1 MKMKGDKKSMEE
13 KKETSLD
20 LKSIAKAASA
30 IQTLSDSLKEV
41 REQIDQIKDGN
52 ISAGEG
58 FLNIAAS
65 AVNACDAFATL
76 GEVLVTGR
84 SKLKESFDSKFIKKF
99 EESVTESVKKIG
111 ANLQKCPDAV
121 DKFNDSIKA
130 FPEKVQTAFGTVVK
144 GASKMAKEIQ
154 TAFSTMKDHIK
165 NLSFKELM
173 EKVKQL
179 PSKVSC
185 SFKSLVSSATT
196 ALKELPGKAK
206 ASVKQ
211 IPSILE
217 GGFKGA
223 GEKLSASASSI
234 GAVAGKMMTV
244 GLIGGVALAAVAIA
258 GFIAL
263 FDKLMESNEAFRE
276 KITNA
281 WAQVK
286 EAFQPAIDAFN
297 TFKESI
303 MGITET
309 DAFNSFVESF
319 GDGITSLIDIISEVV
334 GIVSDLLSGIFEF
347 LTELWEEHGEGLF
360 EKIQEVWEG
369 IVEFL
374 QTLGEGIIEIFSAV
388 FDMFKELW
396 DKHGSSLMDAAS
408 SLWNSILDIVSVV
421 WNAIKTVIGTVVDIV
436 KAIWNNFGEE
446 IMMVVTAIWD
456 FILGIIEGAM
466 TFISGVIDVIVG
478 IFTLNGDKI
487 LEGFGKMWEGV
498 KGLFDAGLEFV
509 SGIFSAMWSVINKI
523 FDKVADWFGEKF
535 GGAWKAI
542 KNAFSSVGSFFSGL
556 WDKIC
561 SIFKN
566 IGVKIGSAVGG
577 AFKSTVNAV
586 IKFAQ
591 GIINSFI
598 GGLNKVVKIINKI
611 PGVSISLIP
620 KASLPKLADGG
631 ILEAGQMFIARERG
645 PELVGS
651 FGSRSAVMNNG
662 QIVEAVSRGVFEAVK
677 SAMSGGDGGSFTFHI
692 NNHLDGREIGKQVI
706 RYHNGIVKQTGMSP
720 LHV

>member
-1 MKMKGDKKSMEE
+1 MAEE
-13 KKETSLD
+13 KTNKLKFDDIKEAVSSL
-20 LKSIAKAASA
+20 
-30 IQTLSDSLKEV
+30 QTLSEKLKDCKEKMN
-41 REQIDQIKDGN
+41 DLKDGN
-52 ISAGEG
+52 VSALEG
-58 FLNIAAS
+58 IWNLAVAADDAYQAFGDLSGKLSGLKTYLKEGLDTSITKKFSS
-65 AVNACDAFATL
+65 AVTNVV
-76 GEVLVTGR
+76 E
-84 SKLKESFDSKFIKKF
+84 
-99 EESVTESVKKIG
+99 KIG
-111 ANLQKCPDAV
+111 NGLQKCPDAV
-121 DKFNDSIKA
+121 NKFKESLKALPGKAVSAFDIVVSGVKDMGTSIKI
-130 FPEKVQTAFGTVVK
+130 G
-144 GASKMAKEIQ
+144 
-154 TAFSTMKDHIK
+154 FSALKDHIK
-165 NLSFKELM
+165 NFSFKGFVA
-173 EKVKQL
+173 KVKQL
-179 PSKVSC
+179 PSKVSS

-223 GEKLSASASSI
+223 GKKLSASASSI
-234 GAVAGKMMTV
+234 GAVAGRMMTV
-244 GLIGGVALAAVAIA
+244 GLVGGVALAAVAIV

-263 FDKLMESNEAFRE
+263 FQKLMESNEAFRE

-319 GDGITSLIDIISEVV
+319 GDGIVGLIDIISEVV
-334 GIVSDLLSGIFEF
+334 GIVADLLSGIFGF
-347 LTELWEEHGEGLF
+347 LTELWEEHGEGLI
-360 EKIQEVWEG
+360 EKVQEVWEG

-374 QTLGEGIIEIFSAV
+374 QTLGEGILEIFSAI
-388 FDMFKELW
+388 FDVFKELW

-421 WNAIKTVIGTVVDIV
+421 WNAIKAVIGTVVDIV

-446 IMMVVTAIWD
+446 IMMVVTAVWE
-456 FILGIIEGAM
+456 FIMGIAEGAM
-466 TFISGVIDVIVG
+466 NFISGIIDVIVG

-487 LEGFGKMWEGV
+487 LDGFGKMWEGV
-498 KGLFDAGLEFV
+498 KGLFDAGLGFV
-509 SGIFSAMWSVINKI
+509 TGIFSAIWSVINKI

-535 GGAWKAI
+535 RGAWKAI
-542 KNAFSSVGSFFSGL
+542 KNAFSNVGSFFSGI
-556 WDKIC
+556 WDKIR
-561 SIFKN
+561 SVFKS
-566 IGVKIGSAVGG
+566 IGVKIGSAVGN
-577 AFKSTVNAV
+577 AFKSTVNSV
-586 IKFAQ
+586 IRFAQ

-651 FGSRSAVMNNG
+651 FGSRSGVMNNG

-677 SAMSGGDGGSFTFHI
+677 SAMSGGDGGNFTFHI
-692 NNHLDGREIGKQVI
+692 NNHLDGKEIGKQVI

>member
-1 MKMKGDKKSMEE
+1 MAEE
-13 KKETSLD
+13 KTNKLKFDDIKEAVSLLQKLSEKLKDCKEKMND
-20 LKSIAKAASA
+20 L
-30 IQTLSDSLKEV
+30 
-41 REQIDQIKDGN
+41 KDGN
-52 ISAGEG
+52 VSALEG
-58 FLNIAAS
+58 IWNLAVAADDAYQAFGDLSGKLSGLKTYLKEGLDTSLTKKFSSAITS
-65 AVNACDAFATL
+65 AV
-76 GEVLVTGR
+76 E
-84 SKLKESFDSKFIKKF
+84 
-99 EESVTESVKKIG
+99 KIG
-111 ANLQKCPDAV
+111 NGLQKCPDAV
-121 DKFNDSIKA
+121 NKFKESLKALPGKAASAFDIVVSGVKDMGTSIKIGFSA
-130 FPEKVQTAFGTVVK
+130 
-144 GASKMAKEIQ
+144 MKE
-154 TAFSTMKDHIK
+154 HIK
-165 NLSFKELM
+165 NFDFKEFM

-179 PSKVSC
+179 PSKVSS

-223 GEKLSASASSI
+223 GAKLSASASSI

-244 GLIGGVALAAVAIA
+244 GLIGGVALAAVAIV
-258 GFIAL
+258 GFIAI
-263 FDKLMESNEAFRE
+263 FQKLMATNDEFKE
-276 KITNA
+276 KITAA

-303 MGITET
+303 MGITKT
-309 DAFNSFVESF
+309 DAFDSFVESF
-319 GDGITSLIDIISEVV
+319 GDGIVGLIDIISEVV
-334 GIVSDLLSGIFEF
+334 SIVADLLSGIFGF
-347 LTELWEEHGEGLF
+347 LTELWEEHGEGLIG
-360 EKIQEVWEG
+360 KVQEVWEG

-374 QTLGEGIIEIFSAV
+374 QTLGEGILEIFSAI
-388 FDMFKELW
+388 FDVFKELW

-421 WNAIKTVIGTVVDIV
+421 WGAIKAVIGTVIDIV

-446 IMMVVTAIWD
+446 IMMVVTAVWE
-456 FILGIIEGAM
+456 FIMGIAEGAM
-466 TFISGVIDVIVG
+466 NFISGIIDVIVG

-498 KGLFDAGLEFV
+498 KGLFDAGLGFV
-509 SGIFSAMWSVINKI
+509 TGIFSAIWSVINKI

-535 GGAWKAI
+535 RGAWKAI
-542 KNAFSSVGSFFSGL
+542 KNAFSNVGSFFSGI
-556 WDKIC
+556 WDKIR
-561 SIFKN
+561 SVFKS
-566 IGVKIGSAVGG
+566 IGVKIGSAVGS
-577 AFKSTVNAV
+577 AFKSTVNSV
-586 IKFAQ
+586 IRFAQ
-591 GIINSFI
+591 GIINGFI

-677 SAMSGGDGGSFTFHI
+677 SAVSGGDGGSFTFHI
-692 NNHLDGREIGKQVI
+692 NNHLDGKEIGKQVI

>member
-1 MKMKGDKKSMEE
+1 MAEE
-13 KKETSLD
+13 KTNKLKFDDIKEAVSSL
-20 LKSIAKAASA
+20 
-30 IQTLSDSLKEV
+30 QTLSEKLKDCKEKMN
-41 REQIDQIKDGN
+41 DLKDGN
-52 ISAGEG
+52 VSALEG
-58 FLNIAAS
+58 IWNLAVAADDAYQAFGDLSGKLSGLKTYLKEGLDTSITKKFSS
-65 AVNACDAFATL
+65 AVTNVV
-76 GEVLVTGR
+76 E
-84 SKLKESFDSKFIKKF
+84 
-99 EESVTESVKKIG
+99 KIG
-111 ANLQKCPDAV
+111 NGLQKCPDAV
-121 DKFNDSIKA
+121 NKFKESLKALPGKAVSAFDIVVSGVKDMGTSIKI
-130 FPEKVQTAFGTVVK
+130 G
-144 GASKMAKEIQ
+144 
-154 TAFSTMKDHIK
+154 FSALKDHIK
-165 NLSFKELM
+165 NFSFKGFV

-179 PSKVSC
+179 PSKVSS

-223 GEKLSASASSI
+223 GKKLSASASSI
-234 GAVAGKMMTV
+234 GAVAGRMMTV
-244 GLIGGVALAAVAIA
+244 GLVGGVALAAVAIV

-263 FDKLMESNEAFRE
+263 FQKLMESNEAFRE

-309 DAFNSFVESF
+309 DAFDSFVESF
-319 GDGITSLIDIISEVV
+319 GDGIVGLIDIISEVV
-334 GIVSDLLSGIFEF
+334 GIVADLLSGIFGF
-347 LTELWEEHGEGLF
+347 LTELWEEHGEGLIG
-360 EKIQEVWEG
+360 KVQEVWEG

-374 QTLGEGIIEIFSAV
+374 QTLGEGILEIFSAI
-388 FDMFKELW
+388 FDVFKELW

-421 WNAIKTVIGTVVDIV
+421 WDAIKAVIGTVVDIV

-446 IMMVVTAIWD
+446 IMMVVTAVWE
-456 FILGIIEGAM
+456 FIMGIAEGAM
-466 TFISGVIDVIVG
+466 NFISGIIDVIVG

-498 KGLFDAGLEFV
+498 KGLFDAGLGFV
-509 SGIFSAMWSVINKI
+509 TGIFSAIWSVINKI

-535 GGAWKAI
+535 RGAWKAI
-542 KNAFSSVGSFFSGL
+542 KNAFSNVGSFFSGI
-556 WDKIC
+556 WDKIR
-561 SIFKN
+561 SVFKS
-566 IGVKIGSAVGG
+566 IGVKIGSAVGS
-577 AFKSTVNAV
+577 AFKSTVNSV
-586 IKFAQ
+586 IRFTQ

-651 FGSRSAVMNNG
+651 FGSRSGVMNNG

-677 SAMSGGDGGSFTFHI
+677 SAMSGGDGGNFTFHI
-692 NNHLDGREIGKQVI
+692 NNHLDGKEIGKQVI

>member
-1 MKMKGDKKSMEE
+1 MAEE
-13 KKETSLD
+13 KTNKLKFDDIKEAVSSL
-20 LKSIAKAASA
+20 
-30 IQTLSDSLKEV
+30 QTLSEKLKDCKEKMN
-41 REQIDQIKDGN
+41 DLKDGN
-52 ISAGEG
+52 VSALEG
-58 FLNIAAS
+58 IWNLAVAADDAYQAFGDLSGKLSGLKTYLKEGLDTSITKKFSS
-65 AVNACDAFATL
+65 AVTNVV
-76 GEVLVTGR
+76 E
-84 SKLKESFDSKFIKKF
+84 
-99 EESVTESVKKIG
+99 KIG
-111 ANLQKCPDAV
+111 NGLQKCPDAV
-121 DKFNDSIKA
+121 NKFKESLKALPGKAVSAFDIVVSGVKDMGTSIKI
-130 FPEKVQTAFGTVVK
+130 G
-144 GASKMAKEIQ
+144 
-154 TAFSTMKDHIK
+154 FSALKDHIK
-165 NLSFKELM
+165 NFSFKGFVA
-173 EKVKQL
+173 KVKQL
-179 PSKVSC
+179 PSKVSS

-223 GEKLSASASSI
+223 GKKLSASASSI
-234 GAVAGKMMTV
+234 GAVAGRMMTV
-244 GLIGGVALAAVAIA
+244 GLVGGVALAAVAIV

-263 FDKLMESNEAFRE
+263 FQKLMESNEAFRE

-319 GDGITSLIDIISEVV
+319 GDGIVGLIDIISEVV
-334 GIVSDLLSGIFEF
+334 GIVADLLSGIFGF
-347 LTELWEEHGEGLF
+347 LTELWEEHGEGLI
-360 EKIQEVWEG
+360 EKVQEVWEG

-374 QTLGEGIIEIFSAV
+374 QTLGEGILEIFSAI
-388 FDMFKELW
+388 FDVFKELW

-421 WNAIKTVIGTVVDIV
+421 WNAIKAVIGTVVDIV

-446 IMMVVTAIWD
+446 IMMVVTAVWE
-456 FILGIIEGAM
+456 FIMGIAEGAM
-466 TFISGVIDVIVG
+466 NFISGIIDVIVG

-498 KGLFDAGLEFV
+498 KGLFDAGLGFV
-509 SGIFSAMWSVINKI
+509 TGIFSAIWSVINKI

-535 GGAWKAI
+535 RGAWKAI
-542 KNAFSSVGSFFSGL
+542 KNAFSNVGSFFSGI
-556 WDKIC
+556 WDKIR
-561 SIFKN
+561 SVFKS
-566 IGVKIGSAVGG
+566 IGVKIGSAVGN
-577 AFKSTVNAV
+577 AFKSTVNSV
-586 IKFAQ
+586 IRFAQ

-651 FGSRSAVMNNG
+651 FGSRSGVMNNG

-677 SAMSGGDGGSFTFHI
+677 SAMSGGDGGNFTFHI
-692 NNHLDGREIGKQVI
+692 NNHLDGKEIGKQVI

>member
-1 MKMKGDKKSMEE
+1 MAEE
-13 KKETSLD
+13 KNNKLKFDDIKEAVSSLQALSEKLKDCKEKMND
-20 LKSIAKAASA
+20 LKEGNVSALEGIWNLAVAADDA
-30 IQTLSDSLKEV
+30 YQAFGDLSGKLSGLKTYLKEGLDTS
-41 REQIDQIKDGN
+41 ITKKF
-52 ISAGEG
+52 S
-58 FLNIAAS
+58 S
-65 AVNACDAFATL
+65 AVTSAV
-76 GEVLVTGR
+76 E
-84 SKLKESFDSKFIKKF
+84 
-99 EESVTESVKKIG
+99 KIG
-111 ANLQKCPDAV
+111 NGLQKCPDAV
-121 DKFNDSIKA
+121 NKFKDSIKA
-130 FPEKVQTAFGTVVK
+130 LPEKVQTALGTVIK

-154 TAFSTMKDHIK
+154 TSFSTMKEHIK
-165 NLSFKELM
+165 NFDFKEFM

-179 PSKVSC
+179 PSKVSS

-223 GEKLSASASSI
+223 GARLSASASSI
-234 GAVAGKMMTV
+234 GAVAGRMMTV
-244 GLIGGVALAAVAIA
+244 GLVGGVALAAVAIV

-263 FDKLMESNEAFRE
+263 FQKLMESNEAFRE
-276 KITNA
+276 KITAA
-281 WAQVK
+281 WAQGK

-297 TFKESI
+297 TFKDSI
-303 MGITET
+303 MGITKT
-309 DAFNSFVESF
+309 DAFDSFVESF
-319 GDGITSLIDIISEVV
+319 GDGIVGLIDIISEVV
-334 GIVSDLLSGIFEF
+334 GIVADLLSGIFGF
-347 LTELWEEHGEGLF
+347 LTELWEEHGEGLIG
-360 EKIQEVWEG
+360 KVQEVWEG

-374 QTLGEGIIEIFSAV
+374 QTLGEGILEIFSAI
-388 FDMFKELW
+388 FDVFKELW

-421 WNAIKTVIGTVVDIV
+421 WDAIKAVIGTVVDIV

-446 IMMVVTAIWD
+446 IMMVVTAVWE
-456 FILGIIEGAM
+456 FIMGIAEGAM
-466 TFISGVIDVIVG
+466 NFISGIIDVIVG

-498 KGLFDAGLEFV
+498 KGLFDAGLGFV
-509 SGIFSAMWSVINKI
+509 TGIFSAIWSVINKI

-535 GGAWKAI
+535 RGAWKAI
-542 KNAFSSVGSFFSGL
+542 KNAFSNVGSFFSGI
-556 WDKIC
+556 WDKIR
-561 SIFKN
+561 SVFKS
-566 IGVKIGSAVGG
+566 IGVKIGSAVGS
-577 AFKSTVNAV
+577 AFKSTVNSV
-586 IKFAQ
+586 IRFAQ

-651 FGSRSAVMNNG
+651 FGSRSGVMNNG

-677 SAMSGGDGGSFTFHI
+677 SAMSGGDGGNFTFHI
-692 NNHLDGREIGKQVI
+692 NNHLDGKEIGKQVI

>member
-1 MKMKGDKKSMEE
+1 MAEE
-13 KKETSLD
+13 KNNKLKFDDIKEAVSSLQALSEKLKDCKEKMNDLKEGNVSALEGIWNLAVAADDAYQAFGDLSGKLSGLKTYLKEGLDTSLT
-20 LKSIAKAASA
+20 KKFS
-30 IQTLSDSLKEV
+30 
-41 REQIDQIKDGN
+41 
-52 ISAGEG
+52 
-58 FLNIAAS
+58 S
-65 AVNACDAFATL
+65 AVTNAV
-76 GEVLVTGR
+76 E
-84 SKLKESFDSKFIKKF
+84 
-99 EESVTESVKKIG
+99 KIG
-111 ANLQKCPDAV
+111 NGLQKCPDAV
-121 DKFNDSIKA
+121 NKFKESLKALPGKAASAFDIVVSGVKDMGTSIKI
-130 FPEKVQTAFGTVVK
+130 G
-144 GASKMAKEIQ
+144 
-154 TAFSTMKDHIK
+154 FSTMKDHIK
-165 NLSFKELM
+165 NFDFKEFM

-179 PSKVSC
+179 PSKVSS

-223 GEKLSASASSI
+223 GAKLSASASSI

-244 GLIGGVALAAVAIA
+244 GLIGGVALAAVAIV
-258 GFIAL
+258 GFIAI
-263 FDKLMESNEAFRE
+263 FQKLMATNDEFKE

-303 MGITET
+303 MGITKT
-309 DAFNSFVESF
+309 DAFDSFVESF
-319 GDGITSLIDIISEVV
+319 GDGIVGLIDIISEVV
-334 GIVSDLLSGIFEF
+334 SIVADLLSGIFGF
-347 LTELWEEHGEGLF
+347 LTELWEEHGEGLIG
-360 EKIQEVWEG
+360 KVQEVWEG

-374 QTLGEGIIEIFSAV
+374 QTLGEGILEIFSAI
-388 FDMFKELW
+388 FDVFKELW

-421 WNAIKTVIGTVVDIV
+421 WDAIKAVIGTVVDIV

-446 IMMVVTAIWD
+446 IMMVVTAVWE
-456 FILGIIEGAM
+456 FIMGIAEGAM
-466 TFISGVIDVIVG
+466 NFISGIIDVIVG

-498 KGLFDAGLEFV
+498 KGLFDAGLGFV
-509 SGIFSAMWSVINKI
+509 TGIFSAIWSVINKI

-535 GGAWKAI
+535 RGAWKAI
-542 KNAFSSVGSFFSGL
+542 KNAFSNVGSFFSGI
-556 WDKIC
+556 WDKIR
-561 SIFKN
+561 SVFKS
-566 IGVKIGSAVGG
+566 IGVKIGSAVGS
-577 AFKSTVNAV
+577 AFKSTVNSV
-586 IKFAQ
+586 IRFAQ

-651 FGSRSAVMNNG
+651 FGSRSGVMNNG

-677 SAMSGGDGGSFTFHI
+677 SAMSGGDGGNFTFHI
-692 NNHLDGREIGKQVI
+692 NNHLDGKEIGKQVI

>member
-1 MKMKGDKKSMEE
+1 MAEE
-13 KKETSLD
+13 KNNKLKFDDIKEAVSSLQKLSEKLKDCKEKMND
-20 LKSIAKAASA
+20 L
-30 IQTLSDSLKEV
+30 
-41 REQIDQIKDGN
+41 KDGN
-52 ISAGEG
+52 VSALEG
-58 FLNIAAS
+58 IWNLAVAADDAYQAFGDLSGKLSGLKTYLKEGLDTSITKKFSS
-65 AVNACDAFATL
+65 AVTSAV
-76 GEVLVTGR
+76 E
-84 SKLKESFDSKFIKKF
+84 
-99 EESVTESVKKIG
+99 KIG
-111 ANLQKCPDAV
+111 NGLQKCPDAV
-121 DKFNDSIKA
+121 NKFKDSIKA
-130 FPEKVQTAFGTVVK
+130 LPEKV
-144 GASKMAKEIQ
+144 ASALGIVAKKASNMVEDIKNG
-154 TAFSTMKDHIK
+154 FSTMKDHIK
-165 NLSFKELM
+165 NFDFKEFM
-173 EKVKQL
+173 AKVKQL
-179 PSKVSC
+179 PSKVSS

-244 GLIGGVALAAVAIA
+244 GLIGGVALAAVAIV

-263 FDKLMESNEAFRE
+263 FQKLMESNEAFRE
-276 KITNA
+276 KITAA

-303 MGITET
+303 MGITKT
-309 DAFNSFVESF
+309 DAFDSFVESF
-319 GDGITSLIDIISEVV
+319 GDGIVGLIDIISEVV
-334 GIVSDLLSGIFEF
+334 GIVADLLSGIFGF
-347 LTELWEEHGEGLF
+347 LTELWEEHGEGLIG
-360 EKIQEVWEG
+360 KVQEVWEG

-374 QTLGEGIIEIFSAV
+374 QTLGEGILEIFSAI
-388 FDMFKELW
+388 FDVFKELW

-421 WNAIKTVIGTVVDIV
+421 WDAIKAVIGTVVDIV

-446 IMMVVTAIWD
+446 IMMVVTTVWE
-456 FILGIIEGAM
+456 FIMGIAEGAM
-466 TFISGVIDVIVG
+466 NFISGIIDVIVG

-498 KGLFDAGLEFV
+498 KGLFDAGLGFV
-509 SGIFSAMWSVINKI
+509 TGIFSAIWSVINKI

-535 GGAWKAI
+535 RGAWKAI
-542 KNAFSSVGSFFSGL
+542 KNAFSNVGSFFSGI
-556 WDKIC
+556 WDKIR
-561 SIFKN
+561 SVFKS
-566 IGVKIGSAVGG
+566 IGVKIGSAVGS
-577 AFKSTVNAV
+577 AFKSTVNSV
-586 IKFAQ
+586 IRFAQ

-651 FGSRSAVMNNG
+651 FGSRSGVMNNG

-677 SAMSGGDGGSFTFHI
+677 SAMSGGDGGNFTFHI
-692 NNHLDGREIGKQVI
+692 NNHLDGKEIGKQVI

>member
-1 MKMKGDKKSMEE
+1 MEE
-13 KKETSLD
+13 KKETKLD
-20 LKSIAKAASA
+20 LKSIGKAASSVKA
-30 IQTLSDSLKEV
+30 LSDSLKDCQEQMKQMKEGNVSAIEV
-41 REQIDQIKDGN
+41 I
-52 ISAGEG
+52 
-58 FLNIAAS
+58 LNIAVA
-65 AVNACDAFATL
+65 AGGAYEAF
-76 GEVLVTGR
+76 G
-84 SKLKESFDSKFIKKF
+84 SLKDMAKTVQKSLAKNVDSKFIKKF

-111 ANLQKCPDAV
+111 EGLQKCPDAV
-121 DKFNDSIKA
+121 NKFKDSIKA
-130 FPEKVQTAFGTVVK
+130 LPEKVASVFGIVAK
-144 GASKMAKEIQ
+144 KASNMVENIKNS
-154 TAFSTMKDHIK
+154 FSTMKEHIK
-165 NLSFKELM
+165 NFDFKEFM

-179 PSKVSC
+179 PSKVSS

-196 ALKELPGKAK
+196 ALKDLPGKAK

-234 GAVAGKMMTV
+234 GAVAGRMMTV
-244 GLIGGVALAAVAIA
+244 GLVGGIALAAVAIV

-263 FDKLMESNEAFRE
+263 FQKLMESNEAFRE
-276 KITNA
+276 KITAA

-303 MGITET
+303 MGITKT
-309 DAFNSFVESF
+309 DAFDSFVESF
-319 GDGITSLIDIISEVV
+319 GDGIVA
-334 GIVSDLLSGIFEF
+334 DLLSGIFGF
-347 LTELWEEHGEGLF
+347 LTELWEEHGEGLI
-360 EKIQEVWEG
+360 EKVQEVWEG

-374 QTLGEGIIEIFSAV
+374 QTLGEGILEIFSAI
-388 FDMFKELW
+388 FDVFKELW

-421 WNAIKTVIGTVVDIV
+421 WNAIKAVIGTVVDIV

-446 IMMVVTAIWD
+446 IMMVVTAVWE
-456 FILGIIEGAM
+456 FIMGIAEGAM
-466 TFISGVIDVIVG
+466 NFISGIIDVIVG

-498 KGLFDAGLEFV
+498 KGLFDAGLGFV
-509 SGIFSAMWSVINKI
+509 TGIFSAIWSVINKI

-535 GGAWKAI
+535 RGAWKAI
-542 KNAFSSVGSFFSGL
+542 KNAFSNVGSFFSGI
-556 WDKIC
+556 WDKIR
-561 SIFKN
+561 SVFKS
-566 IGVKIGSAVGG
+566 IGVKIGSAVGS
-577 AFKSTVNAV
+577 AFKSTVNSV
-586 IKFAQ
+586 IRFAQ

-651 FGSRSAVMNNG
+651 FGSRSGVMNNG

-677 SAMSGGDGGSFTFHI
+677 SAMSGGDGGNFTFHI
-692 NNHLDGREIGKQVI
+692 NNHLDGKEIGKQVI

-720 LHV
+720 LHA

>member
-1 MKMKGDKKSMEE
+1 MAEE
-13 KKETSLD
+13 KTNKLKFDDIKEAVSSL
-20 LKSIAKAASA
+20 
-30 IQTLSDSLKEV
+30 QTLSEKLKDCKEKMN
-41 REQIDQIKDGN
+41 DLKDGN
-52 ISAGEG
+52 VSALEG
-58 FLNIAAS
+58 IWNLAVAADDAYQAFGDLSGKLSGLKTYLKEGLDTSITKKFSS
-65 AVNACDAFATL
+65 AVTNVV
-76 GEVLVTGR
+76 E
-84 SKLKESFDSKFIKKF
+84 
-99 EESVTESVKKIG
+99 KIG
-111 ANLQKCPDAV
+111 NGLQKCPDAV
-121 DKFNDSIKA
+121 NKFKESLKALPGKAVSAFDIVVSGVKDMGTSIKI
-130 FPEKVQTAFGTVVK
+130 G
-144 GASKMAKEIQ
+144 
-154 TAFSTMKDHIK
+154 FSALKDHIK
-165 NLSFKELM
+165 NFSFKGFV

-179 PSKVSC
+179 PSKVSS

-223 GEKLSASASSI
+223 GKKLSASASSI
-234 GAVAGKMMTV
+234 GAVAGRMMTV
-244 GLIGGVALAAVAIA
+244 GLVGGVALAAVAIV

-263 FDKLMESNEAFRE
+263 FQKLMESNEAFRE

-309 DAFNSFVESF
+309 DAFDSFVESF
-319 GDGITSLIDIISEVV
+319 GDGIVGLIDIISEVV
-334 GIVSDLLSGIFEF
+334 GIVADLLSGIFGF
-347 LTELWEEHGEGLF
+347 LTELWEEHGEGLIG
-360 EKIQEVWEG
+360 KVQEVWEG

-374 QTLGEGIIEIFSAV
+374 QTLGEGILEIFSAI
-388 FDMFKELW
+388 FDVFKELW

-421 WNAIKTVIGTVVDIV
+421 WDAIKAVIDTVVDIV

-446 IMMVVTAIWD
+446 IMMVVTAVWE
-456 FILGIIEGAM
+456 FIMGIAEGAM
-466 TFISGVIDVIVG
+466 NFISGIIDVIVG

-498 KGLFDAGLEFV
+498 KGLFDAGLGFV
-509 SGIFSAMWSVINKI
+509 TGIFSAIWSVINKI

-535 GGAWKAI
+535 RGAWKAI
-542 KNAFSSVGSFFSGL
+542 KNAFSNVGSFFSGI
-556 WDKIC
+556 WDKIR
-561 SIFKN
+561 SVFKS
-566 IGVKIGSAVGG
+566 IGVKIGSAVGS
-577 AFKSTVNAV
+577 AFKSTVNSV
-586 IKFAQ
+586 IRFAQ

-651 FGSRSAVMNNG
+651 FGSRSGVMNNG

-677 SAMSGGDGGSFTFHI
+677 SAMSGGDGGNFTFHI
-692 NNHLDGREIGKQVI
+692 NNHLDGKEIGKQVI

>member
-1 MKMKGDKKSMEE
+1 MEE
-13 KKETSLD
+13 KKETKLD
-20 LKSIAKAASA
+20 LKSIGKAASSVKA
-30 IQTLSDSLKEV
+30 LSDSLKDCQ
-41 REQIDQIKDGN
+41 EQMKQMKEGN
-52 ISAGEG
+52 ISAIEG
-58 FLNIAAS
+58 ILNIAVA
-65 AVNACDAFATL
+65 AGGAYEAF
-76 GEVLVTGR
+76 G
-84 SKLKESFDSKFIKKF
+84 SLKDMAKTVQKSLAKNVDSKFIKKF

-111 ANLQKCPDAV
+111 EGLQKCPDAV
-121 DKFNDSIKA
+121 NKFKESLKALPGKAASAFAGITGGVANLAKGIK
-130 FPEKVQTAFGTVVK
+130 TG
-144 GASKMAKEIQ
+144 
-154 TAFSTMKDHIK
+154 FSTMKEHIK
-165 NLSFKELM
+165 NFDFKEFM
-173 EKVKQL
+173 AKVKQL
-179 PSKVSC
+179 PSKVSS

-244 GLIGGVALAAVAIA
+244 GLVGGVAIAAVAII
-258 GFIAL
+258 GFIAI
-263 FDKLMESNEAFRE
+263 FQKLMATNDEFKE

-303 MGITET
+303 MGITKT
-309 DAFNSFVESF
+309 DAFDSFVESF
-319 GDGITSLIDIISEVV
+319 GDGIVGLIDIISEVV
-334 GIVSDLLSGIFEF
+334 GIVADLLSGIFGF
-347 LTELWEEHGEGLF
+347 LTELWEEHGEGLI
-360 EKIQEVWEG
+360 EKVQEVWEG

-374 QTLGEGIIEIFSAV
+374 QTLGEGILEIFSAIFEV
-388 FDMFKELW
+388 FKELW

-421 WNAIKTVIGTVVDIV
+421 WDAIKAVIGTVVDIV

-446 IMMVVTAIWD
+446 IMMVVTAVWE
-456 FILGIIEGAM
+456 FIMGIAEGAM
-466 TFISGVIDVIVG
+466 NFISGIIDVIVG

-498 KGLFDAGLEFV
+498 KGLFDAGLGFV
-509 SGIFSAMWSVINKI
+509 TGIFSAIWSVINKI

-535 GGAWKAI
+535 RGAWKAI
-542 KNAFSSVGSFFSGL
+542 KNAFSNVGSFFSGI
-556 WDKIC
+556 WDKIR
-561 SIFKN
+561 SVFKS
-566 IGVKIGSAVGG
+566 IGVKIGSAVGS
-577 AFKSTVNAV
+577 AFKSTVNSV
-586 IKFAQ
+586 IRFAQ

-651 FGSRSAVMNNG
+651 FGSRSGVMNNG

-677 SAMSGGDGGSFTFHI
+677 SAMSGGDGGNFTFHI
-692 NNHLDGREIGKQVI
+692 NNHLDGKEIGKQVI

>member
-1 MKMKGDKKSMEE
+1 MAEDNKKTE
-13 KKETSLD
+13 KVTFD
-20 LKSIAKAASA
+20 KAASSLKK
-30 IQTLSDSLKEV
+30 LSDAVKECKK
-41 REQIDQIKDGN
+41 QIQGFRDGSVSAAEGIIN
-52 ISAGEG
+52 I
-58 FLNIAAS
+58 IAAAGS
-65 AVNACDAFATL
+65 AHEAIGNLSGFVKGFSERWKEGWNTKVVEEF
-76 GEVLVTGR
+76 
-84 SKLKESFDSKFIKKF
+84 SK
-99 EESVTESVKKIG
+99 SVANHVENIG
-111 ANLQKCPDAV
+111 NGLQKLPDHAKSFTGV
-121 DKFNDSIKA
+121 LKTL
-130 FPEKVQTAFGTVVK
+130 PEKVSSAFAGVTGGV
-144 GASKMAKEIQ
+144 SNLAKDIK

-165 NLSFKELM
+165 NFSFKEFM

-179 PSKVSC
+179 PSKVSS

-223 GEKLSASASSI
+223 GAKLSASASSI

-276 KITNA
+276 KITSA

-309 DAFNSFVESF
+309 DAFDSFVESF
-319 GDGITSLIDIISEVV
+319 GDGIAGLIDIISEVV
-334 GIVSDLLSGIFEF
+334 GIVADLLSGIFEF

-374 QTLGEGIIEIFSAV
+374 QTLGEGIVEIFSAV
-388 FDMFKELW
+388 FDVFKELW

-421 WNAIKTVIGTVVDIV
+421 WNAIRTVIGTVVDIV

-466 TFISGVIDVIVG
+466 SFISGIIDVIVG

-535 GGAWKAI
+535 RGAWKAI
-542 KNAFSSVGSFFSGL
+542 KNAFSGVGSFFAGI

-561 SIFKN
+561 SIFKS

-577 AFKSTVNAV
+577 AFKSAVNVV
-586 IKFAQ
+586 IRFAQ
-591 GIINSFI
+591 GIINGFI

-677 SAMSGGDGGSFTFHI
+677 RAVSGGDGGSFTFHI
-692 NNHLDGREIGKQVI
+692 SNQLDGREIGKQVI

>member
-1 MKMKGDKKSMEE
+1 MAEE
-13 KKETSLD
+13 KTNKLKFDDIKEAVSSL
-20 LKSIAKAASA
+20 
-30 IQTLSDSLKEV
+30 QTLSEKLKDCKEKMN
-41 REQIDQIKDGN
+41 DLKDGN
-52 ISAGEG
+52 VSALEG
-58 FLNIAAS
+58 IWNLAVAADDAYQAFGDLSGKLSGLKTYLKEGLDTSITKKFSS
-65 AVNACDAFATL
+65 AVTNVV
-76 GEVLVTGR
+76 E
-84 SKLKESFDSKFIKKF
+84 
-99 EESVTESVKKIG
+99 KIG
-111 ANLQKCPDAV
+111 NGLQKCPDAV
-121 DKFNDSIKA
+121 NKFKESLKALPGKAVSAFDIVVSGVKDMGTSIKI
-130 FPEKVQTAFGTVVK
+130 G
-144 GASKMAKEIQ
+144 
-154 TAFSTMKDHIK
+154 FSALKDHIK
-165 NLSFKELM
+165 NFSFKGFV

-179 PSKVSC
+179 PSKVSS

-223 GEKLSASASSI
+223 GKKLSASASSI
-234 GAVAGKMMTV
+234 GAVAGRMMTV
-244 GLIGGVALAAVAIA
+244 GLVGGVALAAVAIV

-263 FDKLMESNEAFRE
+263 FQKLMESNEAFRE

-309 DAFNSFVESF
+309 DAFDSFVESF
-319 GDGITSLIDIISEVV
+319 GDGIVGLIDIISEVV
-334 GIVSDLLSGIFEF
+334 GIVADLLSGIFGF
-347 LTELWEEHGEGLF
+347 LTELWEEHGEGLIG
-360 EKIQEVWEG
+360 KVQEVWEG

-374 QTLGEGIIEIFSAV
+374 QTLGEGILEIFSAI
-388 FDMFKELW
+388 FDVFKELW

-421 WNAIKTVIGTVVDIV
+421 WDAIKAVIGTVVDIV

-446 IMMVVTAIWD
+446 IMMVVTAVWE
-456 FILGIIEGAM
+456 FIMGIAEGAM
-466 TFISGVIDVIVG
+466 NFISGIIDVIVG

-498 KGLFDAGLEFV
+498 KGLFDAGLGFV
-509 SGIFSAMWSVINKI
+509 TGIFSAIWSVINKI

-535 GGAWKAI
+535 RGAWKAI
-542 KNAFSSVGSFFSGL
+542 ENAFSNVGSFFSGI
-556 WDKIC
+556 WDKIR
-561 SIFKN
+561 SVFKS
-566 IGVKIGSAVGG
+566 IGVKIGSAVGS
-577 AFKSTVNAV
+577 AFKSTVNSV
-586 IKFAQ
+586 IRFTQ

-651 FGSRSAVMNNG
+651 FGSRSGVMNNG

-677 SAMSGGDGGSFTFHI
+677 SAMSGGDGGNFTFHI
-692 NNHLDGREIGKQVI
+692 NNHLDGKEIGKQVI

>member
-1 MKMKGDKKSMEE
+1 MAEDNKKTE
-13 KKETSLD
+13 KLTFD
-20 LKSIAKAASA
+20 KAASSLKK
-30 IQTLSDSLKEV
+30 LSDAVKECK
-41 REQIDQIKDGN
+41 EQLQGFKDG
-52 ISAGEG
+52 S
-58 FLNIAAS
+58 
-65 AVNACDAFATL
+65 V
-76 GEVLVTGR
+76 
-84 SKLKESFDSKFIKKF
+84 
-99 EESVTESVKKIG
+99 SVTEGIINIVAAVGSAYEAIGTLSGFVKGFGKSWKEGWNTEVVEEFSKSVADHVDQIG
-111 ANLQKCPDAV
+111 SGLQKLPDHVKSFAG
-121 DKFNDSIKA
+121 KLRTL
-130 FPEKVQTAFGTVVK
+130 PEKVQTAAGKVTEGV
-144 GASKMAKEIQ
+144 AKMGESIK
-154 TAFSTMKDHIK
+154 TSFSTLKDHIK
-165 NLSFKELM
+165 NFSFKGFV

-179 PSKVSC
+179 PSKVSS

-223 GEKLSASASSI
+223 GKKLSASASSI
-234 GAVAGKMMTV
+234 GAVAGRMMTV
-244 GLIGGVALAAVAIA
+244 GLVGGVALAAVAIV

-263 FDKLMESNEAFRE
+263 FQKLMESNEAFRE
-276 KITNA
+276 KITAA

-309 DAFNSFVESF
+309 DAFDSFVESF
-319 GDGITSLIDIISEVV
+319 GDGIVGLIDIISEVV
-334 GIVSDLLSGIFEF
+334 GIVADLLSGIFGF
-347 LTELWEEHGEGLF
+347 LTELWEEHGEGLIG
-360 EKIQEVWEG
+360 KVQEVWEG

-374 QTLGEGIIEIFSAV
+374 QTLGEGILEIFSAI
-388 FDMFKELW
+388 FDVFKELW

-421 WNAIKTVIGTVVDIV
+421 WDAIKAVIGTVVDIV

-446 IMMVVTAIWD
+446 IMMVVTAVWE
-456 FILGIIEGAM
+456 FIMGIAEGAM
-466 TFISGVIDVIVG
+466 NFISGIIDVIVG

-498 KGLFDAGLEFV
+498 KGLFDAGLGFV
-509 SGIFSAMWSVINKI
+509 TGIFSAIWSVINKI

-535 GGAWKAI
+535 RGAWKAI
-542 KNAFSSVGSFFSGL
+542 KNAFSNVGSFFSGI
-556 WDKIC
+556 WDKIR
-561 SIFKN
+561 SVFKS
-566 IGVKIGSAVGG
+566 IGVKIGSAVGN
-577 AFKSTVNAV
+577 AFKSTVNSV
-586 IKFAQ
+586 IRFAQ

-651 FGSRSAVMNNG
+651 FGSRSGVMNNG

-677 SAMSGGDGGSFTFHI
+677 SAMSRGDGGNFTFHI
-692 NNHLDGREIGKQVI
+692 NNHLDGKEIGKQVI

>member
-1 MKMKGDKKSMEE
+1 MEE
-13 KKETSLD
+13 KKETKLD
-20 LKSIAKAASA
+20 LKSIGKAASSVK
-30 IQTLSDSLKEV
+30 TLSDSLKDCQ
-41 REQIDQIKDGN
+41 EQMKQMKEGNVSAIEGILNVAVAAGGAYEAFDTLKGIAKDLQKDLIK
-52 ISAGEG
+52 
-58 FLNIAAS
+58 
-65 AVNACDAFATL
+65 NA
-76 GEVLVTGR
+76 
-84 SKLKESFDSKFIKKF
+84 DSKFMKKY
-99 EESVTESVKKIG
+99 ETSVTESVKKIG
-111 ANLQKCPDAV
+111 EGLQKCPDAV
-121 DKFNDSIKA
+121 NKFKDSIKA
-130 FPEKVQTAFGTVVK
+130 LPEKVQTAFGTVIK

-154 TAFSTMKDHIK
+154 NGFSTMKDHIK
-165 NLSFKELM
+165 NFDFKEFM
-173 EKVKQL
+173 AKVKQL
-179 PSKVSC
+179 PSKVSS

-244 GLIGGVALAAVAIA
+244 GLVGGVAIAAVAII
-258 GFIAL
+258 GFIAI
-263 FDKLMESNEAFRE
+263 FQKLMATNDEFKE

-303 MGITET
+303 VGITKT

-334 GIVSDLLSGIFEF
+334 GIVADLLSGVFEF
-347 LTELWEEHGEGLF
+347 LTELWEEHGEGLIG
-360 EKIQEVWEG
+360 KVQEVWEG

-388 FDMFKELW
+388 FDMFKDLW

-436 KAIWNNFGEE
+436 KVIWNNFGEE
-446 IMMVVTAIWD
+446 IMMVVTAIWE
-456 FILGIIEGAM
+456 FIMGIAEGAM
-466 TFISGVIDVIVG
+466 TFISGIIDVIVG

-523 FDKVADWFGEKF
+523 FDKVADWFGQKF
-535 GGAWKAI
+535 SGAWNAI
-542 KNAFSSVGSFFSGL
+542 KNAFSSVGSFFSGI

-561 SIFKN
+561 SIFKG

-577 AFKSTVNAV
+577 AFKSTVNSV
-586 IKFAQ
+586 IRFAQ

-598 GGLNKVVKIINKI
+598 GGLNSVVKIINKI
-611 PGVSISLIP
+611 PGVHISLIP

-692 NNHLDGREIGKQVI
+692 SNQLDGREIGKQVI

>member
-1 MKMKGDKKSMEE
+1 MAEE
-13 KKETSLD
+13 KNNKLKFDDIKEAVSSL
-20 LKSIAKAASA
+20 
-30 IQTLSDSLKEV
+30 QTLSEKLKDCKEKMNDLKE
-41 REQIDQIKDGN
+41 GN
-52 ISAGEG
+52 GSALEG
-58 FLNIAAS
+58 IWNLAVAADDAYQAFGDLSEKLSGLKKYLKEGLDTSLTKKFSS
-65 AVNACDAFATL
+65 AVTKAVEKVGD
-76 GEVLVTGR
+76 G
-84 SKLKESFDSKFIKKF
+84 
-99 EESVTESVKKIG
+99 
-111 ANLQKCPDAV
+111 LQKCPEAF
-121 DKFNDSIKA
+121 DKVKKSIA
-130 FPEKVQTAFGTVVK
+130 SLPEKAQSAFKTITKNISIMTDNIKIG
-144 GASKMAKEIQ
+144 
-154 TAFSTMKDHIK
+154 FSTMKEHIK
-165 NLSFKELM
+165 NFDFKEFM
-173 EKVKQL
+173 AKVKQL
-179 PSKVSC
+179 PSKVSS

-223 GEKLSASASSI
+223 GKKLSASASSI
-234 GAVAGKMMTV
+234 GAVAGRMMTV
-244 GLIGGVALAAVAIA
+244 GLVGGVALAAVAIV

-263 FDKLMESNEAFRE
+263 FQKLMESNEAFRE

-309 DAFNSFVESF
+309 DAFDSFVESF
-319 GDGITSLIDIISEVV
+319 GDGIVGLIDIISEVV
-334 GIVSDLLSGIFEF
+334 GIVADLLSGIFGF
-347 LTELWEEHGEGLF
+347 LTELWEEHGEGLIG
-360 EKIQEVWEG
+360 KVQEVWEG

-374 QTLGEGIIEIFSAV
+374 QTLGEGILEIFSAI
-388 FDMFKELW
+388 FDVFKELW

-421 WNAIKTVIGTVVDIV
+421 WDAIKAVIGTVVDIV

-446 IMMVVTAIWD
+446 IMMVVTAVWE
-456 FILGIIEGAM
+456 FIMGIAEGAM
-466 TFISGVIDVIVG
+466 NFISGIIDVIVG

-498 KGLFDAGLEFV
+498 KGLFDAGLGFV
-509 SGIFSAMWSVINKI
+509 TGIFSAIWSVINKI

-535 GGAWKAI
+535 RGAWKAI
-542 KNAFSSVGSFFSGL
+542 KNAFSNVGSFFSGI
-556 WDKIC
+556 WDKIR
-561 SIFKN
+561 SVFKS
-566 IGVKIGSAVGG
+566 IGVKIGSAVGS
-577 AFKSTVNAV
+577 AFKSTVNSV
-586 IKFAQ
+586 IRFAQ

-651 FGSRSAVMNNG
+651 FGSRSGVMNNG

-677 SAMSGGDGGSFTFHI
+677 SAMSGGDGGNFTFHI
-692 NNHLDGREIGKQVI
+692 NNHLDGKEIGKQVI

>member
-1 MKMKGDKKSMEE
+1 MEE
-13 KKETSLD
+13 KKEIKLD
-20 LKSIAKAASA
+20 LKSIGKAASA
-30 IQTLSDSLKEV
+30 LKTLSDSLKDCQ
-41 REQIDQIKDGN
+41 EQMKQMKEGN
-52 ISAGEG
+52 VSVMEG
-58 FLNIAAS
+58 IFNIAVA
-65 AVNACDAFATL
+65 AAGAYEAFDTLKAMGKDLQNDLMKNA
-76 GEVLVTGR
+76 
-84 SKLKESFDSKFIKKF
+84 DSKFMKKF
-99 EESVTESVKKIG
+99 EESVTESVEKIG
-111 ANLQKCPDAV
+111 DGLQKCPEAF
-121 DKFNDSIKA
+121 DKVKKSIASLPGKAASAFDTVVSGVKAMGTSIKI
-130 FPEKVQTAFGTVVK
+130 
-144 GASKMAKEIQ
+144 S
-154 TAFSTMKDHIK
+154 FSTMKNHIK
-165 NLSFKELM
+165 NFDFKEFM

-179 PSKVSC
+179 PSKVSS

-223 GEKLSASASSI
+223 GARLSASASSI
-234 GAVAGKMMTV
+234 GAVAGRMMTV
-244 GLIGGVALAAVAIA
+244 GLVGGVALAAVAIV

-263 FDKLMESNEAFRE
+263 FQKLMESNEAFRE
-276 KITNA
+276 KITAA

-286 EAFQPAIDAFN
+286 EAFQPDIDAFN

-303 MGITET
+303 MGITKT
-309 DAFNSFVESF
+309 DAFDSFVESF
-319 GDGITSLIDIISEVV
+319 GDGIVGLIDIISEVV
-334 GIVSDLLSGIFEF
+334 GIVADLLSGIFGF
-347 LTELWEEHGEGLF
+347 LTELWEEHGEGLI
-360 EKIQEVWEG
+360 EKVQEVWEG

-374 QTLGEGIIEIFSAV
+374 QTLGEGILEIFSAI
-388 FDMFKELW
+388 FDVFKELW

-421 WNAIKTVIGTVVDIV
+421 WDAIKAVIGTVVDIV

-446 IMMVVTAIWD
+446 IMMVVTAVWE
-456 FILGIIEGAM
+456 FIMGIAEGAM
-466 TFISGVIDVIVG
+466 NFISGIIDVIVG

-498 KGLFDAGLEFV
+498 KGLFDAGLGFV
-509 SGIFSAMWSVINKI
+509 TGIFSAIWSVINKI

-535 GGAWKAI
+535 RGAWKAI
-542 KNAFSSVGSFFSGL
+542 KNAFSNVGSFFSGI
-556 WDKIC
+556 WDKIR
-561 SIFKN
+561 SVFKS
-566 IGVKIGSAVGG
+566 IGVKIGSAVGN
-577 AFKSTVNAV
+577 AFKSTVNSV
-586 IKFAQ
+586 IRFAQ

-651 FGSRSAVMNNG
+651 FGSRSGVMNNG

-677 SAMSGGDGGSFTFHI
+677 SAMSGGDGGNFTFHI
-692 NNHLDGREIGKQVI
+692 NNHLDGKEIGKQVI

>member
-1 MKMKGDKKSMEE
+1 MAEE
-13 KKETSLD
+13 KTNKLKFDDIKEAVSSL
-20 LKSIAKAASA
+20 
-30 IQTLSDSLKEV
+30 QTLSEKLKDCKEKMN
-41 REQIDQIKDGN
+41 DLKDGN
-52 ISAGEG
+52 VSALEG
-58 FLNIAAS
+58 IWNLAVAADDAYQAFGDLSGKLSGLKTYLKEGLDTSITKKFSS
-65 AVNACDAFATL
+65 AVTNVV
-76 GEVLVTGR
+76 E
-84 SKLKESFDSKFIKKF
+84 
-99 EESVTESVKKIG
+99 KIG
-111 ANLQKCPDAV
+111 NGLQKCPDAV
-121 DKFNDSIKA
+121 NKFKESLKALPGKAVSAFDIVVSGVKDMGTSIKI
-130 FPEKVQTAFGTVVK
+130 G
-144 GASKMAKEIQ
+144 
-154 TAFSTMKDHIK
+154 FSALKDHIK
-165 NLSFKELM
+165 NFSFKGFVA
-173 EKVKQL
+173 KVKQL
-179 PSKVSC
+179 PSKVSS

-223 GEKLSASASSI
+223 GKKLSASASSI
-234 GAVAGKMMTV
+234 GAVAGRMMTV
-244 GLIGGVALAAVAIA
+244 GLVGGVALAAVAIV

-263 FDKLMESNEAFRE
+263 FQKLMESNEAFRE

-319 GDGITSLIDIISEVV
+319 GDGIVGLIDIISEVV
-334 GIVSDLLSGIFEF
+334 GIVADLLSGIFGF
-347 LTELWEEHGEGLF
+347 LTELWEEHGEGLI
-360 EKIQEVWEG
+360 EKVQEVWEG

-374 QTLGEGIIEIFSAV
+374 QTLGEGILEIFSAI
-388 FDMFKELW
+388 FDVFKELW

-421 WNAIKTVIGTVVDIV
+421 WNAIKAVIGTVVD
-436 KAIWNNFGEE
+436 IWNNFGEE
-446 IMMVVTAIWD
+446 IMMVVTAVWE
-456 FILGIIEGAM
+456 FIMGIAEGAM
-466 TFISGVIDVIVG
+466 NFISGIIDVIVG

-498 KGLFDAGLEFV
+498 KGLFDAGLGFV
-509 SGIFSAMWSVINKI
+509 TGIFSAIWSVINKI

-535 GGAWKAI
+535 RGAWKAI
-542 KNAFSSVGSFFSGL
+542 KNAFSNVGSFFSGI
-556 WDKIC
+556 WDKIR
-561 SIFKN
+561 SVFKS
-566 IGVKIGSAVGG
+566 IGVKIGSAVGN
-577 AFKSTVNAV
+577 AFKSTVNSV
-586 IKFAQ
+586 IRFAQ

-651 FGSRSAVMNNG
+651 FGSRSGVMNNG

-677 SAMSGGDGGSFTFHI
+677 SAMSGGDGGNFTFHI
-692 NNHLDGREIGKQVI
+692 NNHLDGKEIGKQVI

>member
-1 MKMKGDKKSMEE
+1 MEE
-13 KKETSLD
+13 KKETGLD
-20 LKSIAKAASA
+20 LRNIAKTASA
-30 IQTLSDSLKEV
+30 IQTLSDSLKEL
-41 REQIDQIKDGN
+41 REQINQIKDGN
-52 ISAGEG
+52 TSAAEG
-58 FLNIAAS
+58 LLNMTAA

-76 GEVLVTGR
+76 GEVFSTGR
-84 SKLKESFDSKFIKKF
+84 AKLKESFDHKFIKKF
-99 EESVTESVKKIG
+99 EESVTESVEKIG
-111 ANLQKCPDAV
+111 DGLQKCPEAV
-121 DKFNDSIKA
+121 NKFKNSIKA
-130 FPEKVQTAFGTVVK
+130 LPEKVQTAFGTVIK

-154 TAFSTMKDHIK
+154 TSFSTMKDHIK
-165 NLSFKELM
+165 NFSFKDFM

-179 PSKVSC
+179 PSKVSG

-211 IPSILE
+211 IPSIMA

-223 GEKLSASASSI
+223 GAKLSASASSI

-244 GLIGGVALAAVAIA
+244 GLVGGIAVAAVAIA

-263 FDKLMESNEAFRE
+263 FQKLMDSNEAFRE

-303 MGITET
+303 MGITKTE
-309 DAFNSFVESF
+309 AFGSFVESF
-319 GDGITSLIDIISEVV
+319 GDGIVGLIELIAEA
-334 GIVSDLLSGIFEF
+334 VSVIADLLSGIFEF
-347 LTELWEEHGEGLF
+347 LTGLWEEHGEGLIG
-360 EKIQEVWEG
+360 KVQEVWEG
-369 IVEFL
+369 IAGFL
-374 QTLGEGIIEIFSAV
+374 QTLGEGILEIFSAIFDV
-388 FDMFKELW
+388 FKDLW
-396 DKHGSSLMDAAS
+396 EKHGSSLMDAAS

-446 IMMVVTAIWD
+446 IMMVVTAVWE
-456 FILGIIEGAM
+456 FIMGIAEGAM
-466 TFISGVIDVIVG
+466 NFISGIIDVIVG

-509 SGIFSAMWSVINKI
+509 AGIFSAIWSVINKI

-535 GGAWKAI
+535 RGAWKAI
-542 KNAFSSVGSFFSGL
+542 KNAFSSVGSFFAGI

-561 SIFKN
+561 SIFKS

-577 AFKSTVNAV
+577 AFKSAVNVV
-586 IKFAQ
+586 IRFAQ
-591 GIINSFI
+591 GIINGFI

-631 ILEAGQMFIARERG
+631 MLEAGQMFIARERG

-677 SAMSGGDGGSFTFHI
+677 SAVSGGDGSSFTFHI

>member
-1 MKMKGDKKSMEE
+1 MAEE
-13 KKETSLD
+13 KTNKLKFDDIKEAVSSL
-20 LKSIAKAASA
+20 
-30 IQTLSDSLKEV
+30 QTLSEKLKDCKEKMN
-41 REQIDQIKDGN
+41 DLKDGN
-52 ISAGEG
+52 VSALEG
-58 FLNIAAS
+58 IWNLAVAADDAYQAFGDLSGKLSGLKTYLKEGLDTSITKKFSS
-65 AVNACDAFATL
+65 AVTNVV
-76 GEVLVTGR
+76 E
-84 SKLKESFDSKFIKKF
+84 
-99 EESVTESVKKIG
+99 KIG
-111 ANLQKCPDAV
+111 NGLQKCPDAV
-121 DKFNDSIKA
+121 NKFKESLKALPGKAVSAFDIVVSGVKDMGTSIKI
-130 FPEKVQTAFGTVVK
+130 G
-144 GASKMAKEIQ
+144 
-154 TAFSTMKDHIK
+154 FSALKDHIK
-165 NLSFKELM
+165 NFSFKGFV

-179 PSKVSC
+179 PSKVSS

-223 GEKLSASASSI
+223 GKKLSASASSI
-234 GAVAGKMMTV
+234 GAVAGRMMTV
-244 GLIGGVALAAVAIA
+244 GLVGGVALAAVAIV

-263 FDKLMESNEAFRE
+263 FQKLMESNEAFRE

-309 DAFNSFVESF
+309 DAFDSFVESF
-319 GDGITSLIDIISEVV
+319 GDGIVGLIDIISEVV
-334 GIVSDLLSGIFEF
+334 GIVADLLSGIFGF
-347 LTELWEEHGEGLF
+347 LTELWEEHGEGLIG
-360 EKIQEVWEG
+360 KVQEVWEG

-374 QTLGEGIIEIFSAV
+374 QTLGEGILEIFSAI
-388 FDMFKELW
+388 FDVFKELW

-421 WNAIKTVIGTVVDIV
+421 WDAIKAVIGTVVDIV

-446 IMMVVTAIWD
+446 IMMVVTAVWE
-456 FILGIIEGAM
+456 FIMGIAEGAM
-466 TFISGVIDVIVG
+466 NFISGIIDVIVG

-498 KGLFDAGLEFV
+498 KGLFDAGLGFV
-509 SGIFSAMWSVINKI
+509 TGIFSAIWSVINKI

-535 GGAWKAI
+535 RGAWKTI
-542 KNAFSSVGSFFSGL
+542 KNAFSNVGSFFSGI
-556 WDKIC
+556 WDKIR
-561 SIFKN
+561 SVFKS
-566 IGVKIGSAVGG
+566 IGVKIGSAVGS
-577 AFKSTVNAV
+577 AFKSTVNSV
-586 IKFAQ
+586 IRFAQ

-651 FGSRSAVMNNG
+651 FGSRSGVMNNG

-677 SAMSGGDGGSFTFHI
+677 SAMSGGDGGNFTFHI
-692 NNHLDGREIGKQVI
+692 NNHLDGKEIGKQVI